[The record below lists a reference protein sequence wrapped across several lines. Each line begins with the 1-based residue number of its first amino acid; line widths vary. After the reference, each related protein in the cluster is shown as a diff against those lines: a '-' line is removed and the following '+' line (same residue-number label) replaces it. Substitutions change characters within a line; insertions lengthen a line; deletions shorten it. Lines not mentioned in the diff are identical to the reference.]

1 LLGNDPVPTDDP
13 VFVDAQAEVSERV
26 RALLSVNGTRTVDW
40 FHRELGKVLWDNCGM
55 ARSKESLEKALAEI
69 PSLRD
74 EFHKDVRILGD
85 GMSLNQSLERA
96 GRVDDFLEFGELMVR
111 DALHREE
118 SCGGHFRV
126 EHQTEDGEALRDD
139 KHFAY
144 VGAWEYTGDLANP
157 ELHKE
162 QLEFENVH
170 LAQRSYK

>member
-1 LLGNDPVPTDDP
+1 V
-13 VFVDAQAEVSERV
+13 
-26 RALLSVNGTRTVDW
+26 
-40 FHRELGKVLWDNCGM
+40 
-55 ARSKESLEKALAEI
+55 
-69 PSLRD
+69 LRD

-85 GMSLNQSLERA
+85 GMSLNQSLEKA
-96 GRVDDFLEFGELMVR
+96 GRVVDFLEFGELLVR

-139 KHFAY
+139 EDFAY

-157 ELHKE
+157 VLHKE
-162 QLEFENVH
+162 QLEFDEVH